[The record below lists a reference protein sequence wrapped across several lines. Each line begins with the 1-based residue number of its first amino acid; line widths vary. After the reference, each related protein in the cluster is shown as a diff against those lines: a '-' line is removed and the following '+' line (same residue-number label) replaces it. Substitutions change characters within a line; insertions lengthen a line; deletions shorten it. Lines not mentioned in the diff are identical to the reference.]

1 MTAFESTVLREVKTR
16 FGIDAEIVS
25 RDAGIPFL
33 DLREIGCLG
42 AAFAFKTTEGWKVL
56 ITPFD
61 LKEDVT

>member
-1 MTAFESTVLREVKTR
+1 MTVFESELLREVKTR
-16 FGIDAEIVS
+16 FGIDAEIIS

-33 DLREIGCLG
+33 DLHEIGCLG
-42 AAFAFKTTEGWKVL
+42 TAFVFKTDEGWKVL